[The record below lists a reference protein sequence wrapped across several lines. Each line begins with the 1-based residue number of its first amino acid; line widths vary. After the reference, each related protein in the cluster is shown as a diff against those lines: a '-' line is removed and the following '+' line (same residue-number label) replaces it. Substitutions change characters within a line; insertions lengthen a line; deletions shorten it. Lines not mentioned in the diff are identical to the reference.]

1 MFFLKRL
8 LLALPTLFG
17 VAVVVFVLLRVV
29 PGDPI
34 AMMIPPGASQAD
46 VQNLRAAYG
55 LDQPIPV
62 QFGRWLSEV
71 ARGEFG
77 TSISLREDVMKLVA
91 GRLPATLEL
100 CAVAMVVAV
109 ILGIAAGVVAVRWK
123 GRWPEWLADGLSG
136 LGLAIPDFLWGLLG
150 ILVLGVLWP
159 LLPVSGRIDPR
170 IEFDP
175 GSRFFLLAAV
185 VSGRFDV
192 LAELL
197 RHMVLPALALAIP
210 LAAALARVVK
220 GSLAE
225 AMTQDYVLVAR
236 AKGYSR
242 SRVILRVAL
251 RNALIPAITLT
262 GVQFTFLV
270 GGTVL
275 VETIFSF
282 PGIGNLAIGAVLQ
295 RDLPL
300 IQGLVLVFAV
310 LFIAINL
317 CVDATYV
324 ALDPRVRRP

>member
-1 MFFLKRL
+1 M
-8 LLALPTLFG
+8 
-17 VAVVVFVLLRVV
+17 
-29 PGDPI
+29 
-34 AMMIPPGASQAD
+34 
-46 VQNLRAAYG
+46 
-55 LDQPIPV
+55 
-62 QFGRWLSEV
+62 
-71 ARGEFG
+71 
-77 TSISLREDVMKLVA
+77 
-91 GRLPATLEL
+91 
-100 CAVAMVVAV
+100 AMVVAV
-109 ILGIAAGVVAVRWK
+109 ILGIAAGVIAVRWK
-123 GRWPEWLADGLSG
+123 GRWPEWLADGFSG

-175 GSRFFLLAAV
+175 GSQFFVLAALL
-185 VSGRFDV
+185 SGRFDV

-197 RHMVLPALALAIP
+197 RHMVLPALAIP

-242 SRVILRVAL
+242 TRVILRVAL

-300 IQGLVLVFAV
+300 IQGLVLVFAA

-324 ALDPRVRRP
+324 ALDPRVRRA